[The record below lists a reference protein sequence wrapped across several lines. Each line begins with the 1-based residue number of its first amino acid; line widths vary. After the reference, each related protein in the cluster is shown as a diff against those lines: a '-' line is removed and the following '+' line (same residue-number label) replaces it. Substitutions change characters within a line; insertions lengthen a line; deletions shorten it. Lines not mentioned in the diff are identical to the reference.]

1 MSRAKPSEKTSRDT
15 RLEWMPIG
23 TLQSATR
30 NPKQHSPEIGTSIGR
45 FGYVE
50 PIVLDER
57 TGRIVAGHGRREA
70 LLAMRA
76 RGEAPPAGIRAEGD
90 EWLVPV
96 LRGWASRSDAEAEA
110 YLLASNKLTEA
121 GGWDNEALAE
131 LLKDLGDQGALDG
144 VGFTQDEVDAL
155 LGGLDGANGGTEGLT
170 DPDDVPDE
178 ASAADVYVKPGDI
191 WSLGKHR
198 ILCGDSTDPANVR
211 CVMAGERASL
221 MATDPPYLVDYDG
234 TNHPQGYKAKE
245 TSTDPNKQWDEYT
258 DPESAVSF
266 FQRFLEAAIA
276 EALTER
282 PFVYQW
288 FASMRADLVLAA
300 WRNAGLLPHQQLI
313 WKKSRIVLTR
323 CDFLWDYEPCMY
335 GWIKGKRP
343 PTELA
348 PPNTART
355 VWEIDSRIEDG
366 AKNIHP
372 TMKPVE
378 VVKRP
383 IEYHTKPGQ
392 LIFEPFSGS
401 GTAIIAAEMTG
412 RCCRAIE
419 LSPTF
424 VQVAIERW
432 QTFTGQKAARA

>member
-1 MSRAKPSEKTSRDT
+1 MTRTSKNT
-15 RLEWMPIG
+15 EGAARLEWMPVG
-23 TLQSATR
+23 KLQAATR
-30 NPKQHSPEIGTSIGR
+30 NPKKHSPEIGTSIGR

-121 GGWDNEALAE
+121 GGWDDQMLAQ
-131 LLKDLGDQGALDG
+131 LLKDLGEQDALDG
-144 VGFTQDEVDAL
+144 VGFSEEELEAL
-155 LGGLDGANGGTEGLT
+155 LGGLDCAGTEGLV
-170 DPDDVPDE
+170 DLDDVPE
-178 ASAADVYVKPGDI
+178 EPNEEEVYVKAGEI
-191 WSLGKHR
+191 WALGKHR

-211 CVMAGERASL
+211 RIMAGERASL

-234 TNHPQGYKAKE
+234 TNHPQGYKSQEKD
-245 TSTDPNKQWDEYT
+245 TDPNKKWDEYT
-258 DPESAVSF
+258 DPESAISF

-335 GWIKGKRP
+335 GWIKGMRP

-355 VWEIDSRIEDG
+355 VWEIDSKIEDG
-366 AKNIHP
+366 AKGIHP

-412 RCCRAIE
+412 RSCRAIE
-419 LSPTF
+419 LSPKF

-432 QTFTGQKAARA
+432 QRFTGKQAQRQ